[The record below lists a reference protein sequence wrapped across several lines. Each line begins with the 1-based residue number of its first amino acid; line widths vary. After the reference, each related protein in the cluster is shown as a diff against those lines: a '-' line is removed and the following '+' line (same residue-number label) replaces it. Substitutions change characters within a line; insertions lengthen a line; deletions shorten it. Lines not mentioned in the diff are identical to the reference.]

1 MDPRFKNIK
10 AIIFDYGNTLI
21 EFGKA
26 QITACDTALAN
37 ALMKHYGP
45 VDLGRLTAIRDRD
58 RRAPYLSPDYRENNL
73 VEITTNMI
81 RDLYGVEPSGEEMAD
96 ILKARFDIFVR
107 VVRAEAYVFEVLEQL
122 AKRYK
127 LGLLSNYPDG
137 DAIRASLQIT
147 GLARYFDAV
156 VVSGD
161 LGVVK
166 PHPVP
171 FLTMMRALR
180 VKPSQAV
187 LVGDNWLGDV
197 QGAKQA
203 GMSAI
208 FIQQWPPPE
217 EFEPEDHH
225 IEPDAVIGHL
235 SELLQ
240 LL

>member
-1 MDPRFKNIK
+1 MHEAFKNIK
-10 AIIFDYGNTLI
+10 AVVFDYGNTLV
-21 EFGKA
+21 EFSKA
-26 QITACDTALAN
+26 QVTACDTALAN
-37 ALMKHYGP
+37 ALMRHYGP
-45 VDLGRLTAIRDRD
+45 PDLARLTAIRDRD

-73 VEITTNMI
+73 VEITTRMI
-81 RDLYGVEPSGEEMAD
+81 QELYGVEPSGEEIAD

-107 VVRAEAYVFEVLEQL
+107 VVRAEPCVFDVLTQL
-122 AKRYK
+122 AKRYR

-137 DAIRASLQIT
+137 DAIRASLKAT
-147 GLARYFDAV
+147 GLERFFDAA

-171 FLTMMRALR
+171 FLTILRALR

-208 FIQQWPPPE
+208 FMQHWQTPE

-225 IEPDAVIGHL
+225 VEPDALIHDL
-235 SELLQ
+235 RELLD